1 VKDPP
6 LNMAANSS
14 PIDPKV
20 EALVAQH
27 IKDSAAN
34 DEDEDALFAS
44 LEAEDDSA
52 FRAARAQQL
61 SEELAKHRPTTTH
74 IPSVNL
80 YRTLHSD
87 DEVLRFTTETE
98 KVVLHFSHGEF
109 NRCATMDRHLQR
121 LAEAR
126 AKYSASGDDQ
136 DVRFAR
142 VDVKDCPFLVEKLGV
157 RVLPCVIGFIEGQGV
172 GRIVGF
178 EGLGVWA
185 GGREDRIDVTTALEE
200 KLIEMKICGKKVV
213 ALVAGMADEGS
224 DDEEEEQMNLMLK
237 SGRRGIQGSKITNKN
252 EDDDEEWD

>member
-1 VKDPP
+1 MV
-6 LNMAANSS
+6 AESGTV
-14 PIDPKV
+14 DPKV
-20 EALVAQH
+20 EKLVSQH
-27 IKDSAAN
+27 IRDIGNN

-61 SEELAKHRPTTTH
+61 SEELNKTRPAATH
-74 IPSVNL
+74 IPSAKL

-109 NRCATMDRHLQR
+109 NRCATMDKHLQR

-126 AKYSASGDDQ
+126 AKFSASGDDQ

-185 GGREDRIDVTTALEE
+185 GGREDGLNVTKALEE
-200 KLIEMKICGKKVV
+200 KLIELKICWKKVV
-213 ALVAGMADEGS
+213 AIVAGMADEES
-224 DDEEEEQMNLMLK
+224 EDEEVEQMKSRLK
-237 SGRRGIQGSKITNKN
+237 NGRRGIQGSKIVNRN

>member
-1 VKDPP
+1 
-6 LNMAANSS
+6 MAAESVTVDS
-14 PIDPKV
+14 KV
-20 EALVAQH
+20 EALVSQH
-27 IKDSAAN
+27 LRDASN
-34 DEDEDALFAS
+34 HEEDEDALFAS
-44 LEAEDDSA
+44 LEAEDHSA

-74 IPSVNL
+74 IPPANL

-87 DEVLRFTTETE
+87 DEVLRFTTDTE

-109 NRCATMDRHLQR
+109 NRCATMDKHLNR

-126 AKYSASGDDQ
+126 VKFSASGDDE

-142 VDVKDCPFLVEKLGV
+142 VDVKDCPFLVEKLAV
-157 RVLPCVIGFIEGQGV
+157 RVLPCVIGFVDGQGV

-185 GGREDRIDVTTALEE
+185 GGREDGMDVTKALEE
-200 KLIEMKICGKKVV
+200 RLIEMKICGKKVV
-213 ALVAGMADEGS
+213 ALLAGMADEGS
-224 DDEEEEQMNLMLK
+224 DDEEEEQMKSRLK
-237 SGRRGIQGSKITNKN
+237 SARRGIQGSKITNRT

>member
-1 VKDPP
+1 MKDPISV
-6 LNMAANSS
+6 MAVDS
-14 PIDPKV
+14 KV
-20 EALVAQH
+20 EVLVSQH
-27 IKDSAAN
+27 MRDSVTH
-34 DEDEDALFAS
+34 DGDEDALFAS

-74 IPSVNL
+74 IPSADL

-109 NRCATMDRHLQR
+109 NRCATMDKHLQR
-121 LAEAR
+121 LTEAR
-126 AKYSASGDDQ
+126 TKYSASGDDQ

-172 GRIVGF
+172 GRVVGF

-185 GGREDRIDVTTALEE
+185 GAREDGLNVTKALEE
-200 KLIEMKICGKKVV
+200 RLIEMKICGKKVV
-213 ALVAGMADEGS
+213 ALVAGMADEES
-224 DDEEEEQMNLMLK
+224 DDEEEEQMKSRLK
-237 SGRRGIQGSKITNKN
+237 SGSRGIQASTIANTN

>member
-1 VKDPP
+1 MTAESVNVD
-6 LNMAANSS
+6 S
-14 PIDPKV
+14 KV
-20 EALVAQH
+20 EALIAQH
-27 IKDSAAN
+27 MRESTTN
-34 DEDEDALFAS
+34 EEDEDALFAS

-61 SEELAKHRPTTTH
+61 SAELVKHRPTTTH
-74 IPSVNL
+74 VPSANL

-109 NRCATMDRHLQR
+109 NRCATMDKHLQR

-126 AKYSASGDDQ
+126 AKFSASGDDQ

-185 GGREDRIDVTTALEE
+185 GGREDGMDVTKSLEE
-200 KLIEMKICGKKVV
+200 RLIEMKICGKKVV
-213 ALVAGMADEGS
+213 ALMAGMADEGS
-224 DDEEEEQMNLMLK
+224 DEEEEKQMQEKLGK
-237 SGRRGIQGSKITNKN
+237 GRRGIQGSKLKNQN
-252 EDDDEEWD
+252 EDDDDEWD

>member
-1 VKDPP
+1 
-6 LNMAANSS
+6 MAANTVTVDSG
-14 PIDPKV
+14 V
-20 EALVAQH
+20 EALLSQH
-27 IKDSAAN
+27 LRDSTTN

-61 SEELAKHRPTTTH
+61 SEELAKIRPNTTH

-87 DEVLRFTTETE
+87 DEVLKATTETE

-109 NRCATMDRHLQR
+109 NRCATMDKHLQR

-126 AKYSASGDDQ
+126 SKFSASGDDQ
-136 DVRFAR
+136 DVRFAK

-185 GGREDRIDVTTALEE
+185 GGKEDGMDVTKSLEE

-213 ALVAGMADEGS
+213 ALMAGIADEES
-224 DDEEEEQMNLMLK
+224 DDEEEEQMK
-237 SGRRGIQGSKITNKN
+237 EKIRKGRRGIQGSKIKNLN
-252 EDDDEEWD
+252 EDDDEEWN